1 MGKTHFS
8 GPIKAGPIQ
17 NTSGTT
23 VGRNVKNVGDVV
35 LSQEV
40 AITQAGT
47 ATAALTGIVI
57 PANSQ
62 IIDIKL
68 FSTTAWTGAATTISL
83 GTSATATELVSGG
96 VTSGAIGVASLTPG
110 TDATRTGKW
119 INVGTSDVAIY
130 ALSANTGSGVG
141 NLVVTYIQSN
151 N

>member
-35 LSQEV
+35 LVQEA

-68 FSTTAWTGAATTISL
+68 FSTAAWTGTTTISL
-83 GTSATATELVSGG
+83 GTTATATELVSGG
-96 VTSGAIGVASLTPG
+96 ATGGAIGIASLTPG

-130 ALSANTGSGVG
+130 ALSAATGSGVG
-141 NLVVTYIQSN
+141 NLVITYIQSN

>member
-35 LSQEV
+35 LSQEIN
-40 AITQAGT
+40 ITQNGT
-47 ATAALTGIVI
+47 TPAALTGIVI

-62 IIDIKL
+62 IVDIKV
-68 FSTTAWTGAATTISL
+68 FATVAWTGTNTLSL
-83 GTSATATELVSGG
+83 GTSATATELVAATAVS
-96 VTSGAIGVASLTPG
+96 AIGVLALTPG
-110 TDATRTGKW
+110 TDATKTGKW

-130 ALSANTGSGVG
+130 ALSGGAGSGVG
-141 NLVVTYIQSN
+141 SLVITYIQSN

>member
-47 ATAALTGIVI
+47 TAATLTGIVI

-62 IIDIKL
+62 IIDIKV
-68 FSTTAWTGAATTISL
+68 FATTAWSTGSNTLSL
-83 GTSATATELVSGG
+83 GTSVTANELVAATAVS
-96 VTSGAIGVASLTPG
+96 AIGVLALTPG

-130 ALSANTGSGVG
+130 ALSNGTGAGVG